1 MENGEKFP
9 KEIIERFD
17 VFEKEFLIEEF
28 NVSAFQDSW
37 YGGDNGIKI
46 VGEIIGGQLSDDI
59 IIIGSVY
66 NSEGE
71 IIGTSFR
78 ERIDSDGFEGID
90 TFSFNVHV
98 ASNEEI
104 AKIRVYPV
112 RNPATI
118 W

>member
-1 MENGEKFP
+1 MEQGEKFP
-9 KEIIERFD
+9 KEIIERLD
-17 VFEKEFLIEEF
+17 VFEKEFMIEEF

-37 YGGDNGIKI
+37 YDGDNGIRI

-59 IIIGSVY
+59 IIVASVY

-78 ERIDSDGFEGID
+78 EIVDSEGFEGID
-90 TFSFNVHV
+90 TFSFDVRV
-98 ASNEEI
+98 ASKEEI

-112 RNPATI
+112 KNPASI

>member
-1 MENGEKFP
+1 MEKGEKFP
-9 KEIIERFD
+9 KEIIERLD
-17 VFEKEFLIEEF
+17 VFENEFMIEEF

-37 YGGDNGIKI
+37 YDGDNGIRI
-46 VGEIIGGQLSDDI
+46 VGEIIGEQLSDNI
-59 IIIGSVY
+59 IIVGSVY

-71 IIGTSFR
+71 IIGTSFC
-78 ERIDSDGFEGID
+78 ERVDSDGFEGID
-90 TFSFNVHV
+90 TFSFDVRV
-98 ASNEEI
+98 ASNEKI